1 MKRLFIKEKVIF
13 SCSIIRPLSNS
24 DNTKLDQ
31 VIQELKKINESLA
44 KPPAPPPPKG
54 LWNEFKAFLGKGGVL
69 ALAVGFIMGTYVGKV
84 VSALVFDII
93 MPIPGALTP
102 GGNWQNATIVL
113 QIGNGMKF
121 AVGDFVAN
129 VINFLIVAAV
139 VFLIVRYAAKI
150 GIK

>member
-1 MKRLFIKEKVIF
+1 M
-13 SCSIIRPLSNS
+13 S
-24 DNTKLDQ
+24 DSKDKLDD
-31 VIQELKKINESLA
+31 VISELKKLNEALA
-44 KPPAPPPPKG
+44 KPPSPPPPKG

-69 ALAVGFIMGTYVGKV
+69 ALAVGFIMGTYIGKV

-102 GGNWQNATIVL
+102 GGNWQNATFTVA
-113 QIGNGMKF
+113 IGNGMKF

-129 VINFLIVAAV
+129 VVNFLIVAVV
-139 VFLIVRYAAKI
+139 VFFIVRYATKL

>member
-1 MKRLFIKEKVIF
+1 MVML
-13 SCSIIRPLSNS
+13 LSNS

-31 VIQELKKINESLA
+31 IIQELKKLNESLA

-54 LWNEFKAFLGKGGVL
+54 LWNEFKAFLGKGNIL
-69 ALAVGFIMGTYVGKV
+69 ALAVGFIIGTYTGKV

-93 MPIPGALTP
+93 MPIPGAFTP
-102 GGNWQNATIVL
+102 GGNWQTATVVL

-121 AVGDFVAN
+121 AVGDFIAN
-129 VINFLIVAAV
+129 VVNFIIVAAV
-139 VFLIVRYAAKI
+139 VFLLVRYVEKL

>member
-1 MKRLFIKEKVIF
+1 M
-13 SCSIIRPLSNS
+13 LSEDS
-24 DNTKLDQ
+24 KLEQ
-31 VIQELKKINESLA
+31 IIQELKKLNEALA
-44 KPPAPPPPKG
+44 KPPPAPPPKG

-69 ALAVGFIMGTYVGKV
+69 ALAVGFIMGTYIGKV

-102 GGNWQNATIVL
+102 HGNWQNATFYL
-113 QIGNGMKF
+113 PIGNGMNF

-129 VINFLIVAAV
+129 VINFLIVAVV
-139 VFLIVRYAAKI
+139 VFFIVRYANRM